1 VSEFR
6 GHPRDSISML
16 QDHNHRPAGDPIRVL
31 VVDDHQILLRALE
44 DWLSGVPLVKVI
56 GICGSARDA
65 LSCLPER
72 RPDLVLLDANMPDM
86 GGIDAVK
93 PIKQWNPSVRVVIM
107 SFDEVHLA
115 IARRMPQVDKAID
128 KHHLREQFPLFI
140 QEIVRARPSI

>member
-1 VSEFR
+1 
-6 GHPRDSISML
+6 ML
-16 QDHNHRPAGDPIRVL
+16 PDNNPPLLGGPLRVL
-31 VVDDHQILLRALE
+31 VVDDHQVLLRALE
-44 DWLSGVPLVKVI
+44 DWLSGVPLVKVV

-72 RPDLVLLDANMPDM
+72 RPELVLLDANMPDM
-86 GGIDAVK
+86 GGLDAVE

-115 IARRMPQVDKAID
+115 IARRMPLVDKAID

>member
-1 VSEFR
+1 
-6 GHPRDSISML
+6 ML
-16 QDHNHRPAGDPIRVL
+16 PDNNAPLLGGPLRVL
-31 VVDDHQILLRALE
+31 VVDDHQVLLRALE
-44 DWLSGVPLVKVI
+44 DWLSGVPLVKVV

-72 RPDLVLLDANMPDM
+72 RPELVLLDANMPDM
-86 GGIDAVK
+86 GGLDAVE

-115 IARRMPQVDKAID
+115 IARRMPLVDKAID

>member
-1 VSEFR
+1 
-6 GHPRDSISML
+6 ML
-16 QDHNHRPAGDPIRVL
+16 PDNSNRPEGGSIRVL
-31 VVDDHQILLRALE
+31 VVDDHQALLRALE
-44 DWLSGVPLVKVI
+44 DWLSGVPLVKVV
-56 GICGSARDA
+56 GTFGSAREA
-65 LSCLPER
+65 ISCLPER

-86 GGIDAVK
+86 GGIEAVE

-128 KHHLREQFPLFI
+128 KHHLREQFPLLI